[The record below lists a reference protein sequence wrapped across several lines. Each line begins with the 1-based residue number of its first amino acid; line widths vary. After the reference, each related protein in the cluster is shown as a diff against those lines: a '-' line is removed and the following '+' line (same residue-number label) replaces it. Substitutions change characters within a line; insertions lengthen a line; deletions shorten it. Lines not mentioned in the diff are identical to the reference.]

1 MNNTQRRILSDLKDL
16 QSSHEELKNLGIF
29 YHYDEENIHSWKAII
44 MGTKNTPYEYGFHL
58 FHITIPDVYPMKPP
72 TVKYVTGDGKTRFNP
87 NLYIEG
93 KVCLSLL
100 GTWTGPGWVP
110 VYTLKTVLMTI
121 QAAVLNEDPL
131 MNEPGY
137 EKSSRS
143 DLNIY
148 NDLIEHQNIRIAI
161 ISQLTKIP
169 HTFEMFVDVISERF
183 KSYYPELR
191 TKIAFACTTKHNK
204 NLKSPIY
211 GMNITTNYKTI
222 LKEIDLLYEKLTS
235 GVIPMDTDFPY
246 NPASAHALSPAPSP
260 DPAPDPS
267 SDLAPFQSVSGGG
280 ASQSTTDPIA
290 IAVKKKTKKTPTPQ
304 AKNFDENYVM
314 ESDNHVV
321 DGVQHKYIV
330 KIKSNGVKYWKH
342 TI

>member
-1 MNNTQRRILSDLKDL
+1 MNNTQRRIMSDLKDL

-29 YHYDEENIHSWKAII
+29 YHYNEENIHSWKAII

-58 FHITIPDVYPMKPP
+58 FNITIPDVYPMKPP

-131 MNEPGY
+131 TNEPGY
-137 EKSSRS
+137 DKSPRI
-143 DLNIY
+143 DLDRY

-169 HTFEMFVDVISERF
+169 YSFEMFVDEISESF
-183 KSYYPELR
+183 KSYYPEFRKKVENL
-191 TKIAFACTTKHNK
+191 CTTKHNK

-222 LKEIDLLYEKLTS
+222 LKEIDILYEKLTS

-246 NPASAHALSPAPSP
+246 NPATEPVQAPAPAPAHAPSP
-260 DPAPDPS
+260 
-267 SDLAPFQSVSGGG
+267 DLAPFQSVSGGG
-280 ASQSTTDPIA
+280 TAQSTTDPISVS
-290 IAVKKKTKKTPTPQ
+290 VKKKTKKTPTTQ
-304 AKNFDENYVM
+304 AKNFDENYMM

-321 DGVQHKYIV
+321 E
-330 KIKSNGVKYWKH
+330 
-342 TI
+342 